1 MKQASQDLLINN
13 IDLWLEALLSRND
26 TNDIYDKSVAD
37 RVSTA
42 IKEEYLELLK
52 QFRSNFLKFEEIIY

>member
-13 IDLWLEALLSRND
+13 VDLWLEALLSRNE
-26 TNDIYDKSVAD
+26 TNDVYVKGVAD

-52 QFRSNFLKFEEIIY
+52 QFCSNFLKFEEII